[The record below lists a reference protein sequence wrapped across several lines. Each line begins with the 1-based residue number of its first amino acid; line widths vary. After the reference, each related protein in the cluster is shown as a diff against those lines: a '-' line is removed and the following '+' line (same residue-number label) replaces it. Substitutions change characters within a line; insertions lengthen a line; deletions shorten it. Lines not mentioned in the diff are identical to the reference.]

1 MGVMASKHETGRSIM
16 AVDKSLNMVVVM
28 GNVGKD
34 PDIRNLQNGNQVGNV
49 SVATDEGYFDKN
61 QQWQDATEWH
71 RITVFGRAVQKLSKV
86 RKGDVLMVEGKI
98 KTDSWDD
105 AQTGQKRYSTYIMA
119 QRIKIVDDH
128 GRAKTARENGGYSQ
142 QPAQQQPYQQP
153 PQQQFQSQPRDM
165 SSMPPA
171 PEDALPF

>member
-1 MGVMASKHETGRSIM
+1 M

-71 RITVFGRAVQKLSKV
+71 RVTVFGRAVQKLSKV

-128 GRAKTARENGGYSQ
+128 GRAKAERENGGYNQ
-142 QPAQQQPYQQP
+142 QPAQQQQPYQQQYQQQQQQQ
-153 PQQQFQSQPRDM
+153 QQQFQSQPRDM

-171 PEDALPF
+171 PEDKLPF